1 MSLGPI
7 TKLITRV
14 LLDLGCLF
22 CSYAVAVWLATAPD
36 EFWDAQAVHYAPY
49 YIVVAATW
57 CAVTFD
63 QHLYVSRRAES
74 LTAILFSV
82 TRVYLITFTFSG
94 FVLALY
100 LSWSYSRPF
109 FVAFAVVSLAAM
121 LFTVIGSRPSVM
133 AFRQR
138 YSECRVLFAG
148 VDDRAV
154 GLVRAFLDSEHR
166 IYHVVGF
173 LEDSR
178 ERGAELEALGVHYV
192 GRVDD
197 IEQPLIDRRVDEVYL
212 ALPLGTHYK
221 EIERIAH
228 LCETIGIPVRL
239 VGDMFP
245 VKMRG
250 CDFSQNGNIPL
261 LSVMG
266 KPPYVASIQ
275 LKRTTEAATTLMLLV
290 ALAPLF
296 AIIATL
302 IRLESRGPVF
312 VRRPRL
318 AGSNGHKYSLAFRVH
333 RVDDAEKADNAT
345 ARLTNVGRF
354 LRRYGLEDLPQLVD
368 VLFGRA
374 SFMGIPFGYSSSPK
388 DEQRAGEERWSHL
401 KTRSTPTFVLA
412 FLDATCISIAYVL
425 AVFSTTNTLS
435 LAKLCLV
442 NFLPF
447 WLVLVS
453 VWFAAATDRC
463 LWRWRNVESMAPE
476 TFGILKAV
484 GNAAVVSGFL
494 LAVFI
499 PATHLTRAFLL
510 SFILFSCVLLLL
522 FRLTIRFLTRLFYV
536 LGYRIKRVVVV
547 GANERTAE
555 LVKQLGGEERFGY
568 RVVGIVDDE
577 SPRAVTI
584 ASTEL
589 PYLGS
594 VSNLKEILSRH
605 KIDETF
611 VTLPVSSKF
620 DEIKELVGLCEEI
633 GMPVHIA
640 GNVVPLSIAKSRM
653 VLVEDIPLISLS
665 VQSETY
671 AWLAIKRILDFVAST
686 ILIIVFSPLFLLLAL
701 LIKLDSK
708 GPVFFVQDRI
718 GQNHRSFKMI
728 KFRSMVPNAEELK
741 KDLMHLNE
749 ADGPVFKMRTDPR
762 ITTLGRVLR
771 KYSLDELPQLFN
783 VWLGHMSLVGPRPL
797 MPHEVAKFQ
806 WFERRRQSVKPGMT
820 GPWQVSGRSD
830 ISFREWVE
838 MDLAY
843 IDSWSF
849 WTDFRILLKTFNAV
863 FSGRGAA

>member
-1 MSLGPI
+1 MTLSPI
-7 TKLITRV
+7 TKLVSRV

-22 CSYAVAVWLATAPD
+22 CAYAVAVWLATGPE
-36 EFWDAQAVHYAPY
+36 EFWEAQAARYAPY
-49 YIVVAATW
+49 YVVVALTW

-82 TRVYLITFTFSG
+82 TRIYLITFLFSG

-109 FVAFAVVSLAAM
+109 FVAFAVVSLAVM
-121 LFTVIGSRPSVM
+121 LLAVIGSRPSVL
-133 AFRQR
+133 ALRRR
-138 YSECRVLFAG
+138 YSECRVLFVG
-148 VDDRAV
+148 VDDRAIS
-154 GLVRAFLDSEHR
+154 LVQAFLDSEHR
-166 IYHVVGF
+166 MYRVVGF

-178 ERGAELEALGVHYV
+178 DRGAELEELGVSYIGPV
-192 GRVDD
+192 NE
-197 IEQPLIDRRVDEVYL
+197 IEQLLIDRRIDEVYL
-212 ALPLGTHYK
+212 ALPLGTHYR

-228 LCETIGIPVRL
+228 LCETIGVPVRL

-245 VKMRG
+245 VKMTG
-250 CDFSQNGNIPL
+250 CDFSQTGGIPL

-266 KPPYVASIQ
+266 KPRYIASIQ
-275 LKRTTEAATTLMLLV
+275 LKRATEALTTLILLV

-296 AIIATL
+296 AAVALL
-302 IRLESRGPVF
+302 IGVESRGPVF
-312 VRRPRL
+312 VRKPRL
-318 AGSNGHKYSLAFRVH
+318 AGGNGHKSSPAFRVH
-333 RVDDAEKADNAT
+333 HMGTASPDDSPR
-345 ARLTNVGRF
+345 RLTNVGRF
-354 LRRYGLEDLPQLVD
+354 VRRYGLEDLPQLVD
-368 VLFGRA
+368 VFYGRA
-374 SFMGIPFGYSSSPK
+374 SFMGIPFQYSNSQKNTHGGS
-388 DEQRAGEERWSHL
+388 EGRLSHL
-401 KTRSTPTFVLA
+401 KTQSTPTFVLA
-412 FLDATCISIAYVL
+412 FLDATCISVAYVL
-425 AVFSTTNTLS
+425 AVVSTTNTS
-435 LAKLCLV
+435 ELARLCLV

-447 WLVLVS
+447 WLVLVL
-453 VWFAAATDRC
+453 VWYAAATDRC

-499 PATHLTRAFLL
+499 PATHMTRAFLL
-510 SFILFSCVLLLL
+510 TFIVFSCVLLLL
-522 FRLTIRFLTRLFYV
+522 FRLAIRFLTRIFYV

-547 GANERTAE
+547 GANERTVE
-555 LVKQLGGEERFGY
+555 LVKELGGEERFGY

-577 SPRAVTI
+577 SPRADTLTNTGI
-584 ASTEL
+584 
-589 PYLGS
+589 PYLGR
-594 VSNLKEILSRH
+594 VGDLKEIVDRH
-605 KIDETF
+605 QVDETF
-611 VTLPVSSKF
+611 VTLPVGSKF
-620 DEIKELVGLCEEI
+620 DTIKELVGLCEHI
-633 GMPVHIA
+633 GMPVHIV

-686 ILIIVFSPLFLLLAL
+686 ILIISLSPFFALIAVF
-701 LIKLDSK
+701 IKLDSK

-728 KFRSMVPNAEELK
+728 KFRSMVSNAEDLK

-749 ADGPVFKMRTDPR
+749 ADGPVFKIRTDPR

-797 MPHEVAKFQ
+797 MPHEVAKFE
-806 WFERRRQSVKPGMT
+806 WFERRRLSVKPGMT

-843 IDSWSF
+843 IDSWTF
-849 WTDFRILLKTFNAV
+849 WSDFRILLKTFNAV